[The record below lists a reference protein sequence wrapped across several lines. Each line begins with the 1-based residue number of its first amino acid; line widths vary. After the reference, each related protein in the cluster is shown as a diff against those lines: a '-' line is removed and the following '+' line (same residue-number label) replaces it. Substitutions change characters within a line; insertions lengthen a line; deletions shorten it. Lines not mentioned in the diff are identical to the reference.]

1 MKPLFHPAAE
11 DIRPE
16 MILHALADPERAL
29 ICARIGGVGAGG
41 TCSANAHTGDRV
53 VPKSSL
59 SAHIKILREAGLIR
73 CERHGVE
80 MRNHPRCGEMD
91 QHLLDLV
98 KSIFAA
104 YGWYYGDKRMD
115 VPSRGG
121 ARSQREDASGIT
133 AR

>member
-1 MKPLFHPAAE
+1 MKPLFHPAVE

-41 TCSANAHTGDRV
+41 TCSANAHNGDRV
-53 VPKSSL
+53 IPKSSL
-59 SAHIKILREAGLIR
+59 SAHIKVLREAGLIR

-80 MRNHPRCGEMD
+80 MRNHPRCGELD
-91 QHLLDLV
+91 QHLVDLV

-104 YGWYYGDKRMD
+104 YGWYYADRRMD
-115 VPSRGG
+115 VPSLAG
-121 ARSQREDASGIT
+121 ARTQPEGRLGA
-133 AR
+133 AAM